1 MKKKIGRVKM
11 YYFFYKNWQKFIHRF
26 NYHHM
31 KPNITKEYAWCHW
44 CGLRDKIVNLD
55 EIKDQILPPKETKR
69 MNKTP
74 DSFREAVA
82 QFIDEYE
89 LGVKTWEQTL
99 DAICEL
105 HEREIGM
112 RVGFLRQW
120 LNEDRITDKKLVTNE
135 EIKQMLG
142 LNRKE

>member
-1 MKKKIGRVKM
+1 M

-44 CGLRDKIVNLD
+44 CGLRDKIVDLD
-55 EIKDQILPPKETKR
+55 KIKDQILPPKETKR

-74 DSFREAVA
+74 DSFREEVKKVLLTAPNRYCEKTKNDKWVSY
-82 QFIDEYE
+82 YE
-89 LGVKTWEQTL
+89 IPDPEKFL

-105 HEREIGM
+105 HEREITKAILTKPIIGDLTE
-112 RVGFLRQW
+112 R
-120 LNEDRITDKKLVTNE
+120 NK
-135 EIKQMLG
+135 
-142 LNRKE
+142 